1 MIKMKLQMPVEG
13 WKSPDTASKGHHVA
27 ESDDDVGEGTVPQ
40 VPKLWKK
47 ASHWKVSSLR
57 EVTPDTPVTPPN
69 DRVSSS
75 RHGPVTSHIE
85 VTPEERPLL
94 PLVFTNKTKIA
105 ILEKKLKSKSVK
117 LAALRARAQQQLVAQ
132 ARAQQLA
139 AQARGT
145 ATTRCNIL

>member
-1 MIKMKLQMPVEG
+1 MIKMKLQMPVKG

-27 ESDDDVGEGTVPQ
+27 ELYCCCTVVECPQ
-40 VPKLWKK
+40 LHELWKK